1 VRCLNDADYD
11 DGGDGGL
18 RWMDKVGAMGS
29 TLVNAL
35 ISVGRLTDDHESR
48 PSSARRTYC
57 PAAEGSA
64 NRRQIAG
71 DTIFNRPTFVESDDF
86 RSSSLQDFFLSDPF
100 QKFGTAVVASK
111 ISRFL
116 TAVTASKGLRAYFD
130 LVSFCR

>member
-1 VRCLNDADYD
+1 
-11 DGGDGGL
+11 
-18 RWMDKVGAMGS
+18 MDKVGAMGS

-100 QKFGTAVVASK
+100 QKFGTGCFENIPVLDCSDSFERLASLF
-111 ISRFL
+111 RF
-116 TAVTASKGLRAYFD
+116 
-130 LVSFCR
+130 SFFLQIAFSSS